1 MYAER
6 YCPFGTP
13 VLIIRSIYARAPKAG
28 ARLPL
33 SAVIGIPSVA
43 LMQRHHVNNTVIKDI
58 AINGGRMRADFE
70 ALAAIGS
77 DGTDGVT
84 RLALTA
90 EDIHARAWFA
100 DRIEEAGM
108 RVHDDDAANLSAILE
123 CSDPKARTLVIGSHL
138 DTVPDGGRFDGAVG
152 VIAAL
157 ECLRTIQ
164 DAGVELPVRLEAM
177 NFTDDEGH
185 YSSLFG
191 ARAFVGSLT
200 SEDIFDTRRDNAQLR
215 AALRSVGSDARRA
228 LDARRDPET
237 LAGYLE
243 LHIEHGTRLENSG
256 CPIGVVTGIVGR
268 KTHKI
273 TFLGQ
278 AGHSG
283 TTDMYKRRDALRG
296 AAMFIVRAHEKMRA
310 RYGDGIF
317 NVGDIDVKPGK
328 FNIIPS
334 EACCTVEFRHVQE
347 TLMVEMEREALQV
360 AHECAAAN
368 ALNIRH
374 ELITHMPAA
383 SMSAGFISTIESVCD
398 DYGIAHMPLISY
410 AGHAGQF
417 TAQITPTGMIF
428 IPSADGIG
436 HSPREFTEWEEIERG
451 ANVLLHT
458 VLRWALS
465 MG

>member
-13 VLIIRSIYARAPKAG
+13 VLIIRSIYARAPIVV

-33 SAVIGIPSVA
+33 SAALGFPSVV
-43 LMQRHHVNNTVIKDI
+43 LMQHNTMIRQIAVN
-58 AINGGRMRADFE
+58 GERMRADFE
-70 ALAAIGS
+70 ALAAVGGDGS
-77 DGTDGVT
+77 GGVT
-84 RLALTA
+84 RLALTPD
-90 EDIHARAWFA
+90 DIHARAWYA
-100 DRIEEAGM
+100 DRAEEAGL
-108 RVHDDDAANLSAILE
+108 RVHDDDAANLSAILDAA
-123 CSDPKARTLVIGSHL
+123 DPNARTLVIGSHL

-152 VIAAL
+152 VLAAL
-157 ECLRTIQ
+157 ECLRTIHES
-164 DAGVELPVRLEAM
+164 GIELPVKLEAM

-185 YSSLFG
+185 YASLFG
-191 ARAFVGSLT
+191 ARAFVGVLT

-215 AALRSVGSDARRA
+215 AALRSVGSDAQRV
-228 LDARRDPET
+228 LGTRRDPES

-243 LHIEHGTRLENSG
+243 LHIEHGTRLEKSHR
-256 CPIGVVTGIVGR
+256 PIGIVTGIVGR

-296 AAMFIVRAHEKMRA
+296 AALFIVRAHESMRA

-317 NVGDIDVKPGK
+317 SCGDVDVKPGK

-347 TLMVEMEREALQV
+347 DLMVEMEREALQI
-360 AHECAAAN
+360 ARECAAAN
-368 ALNIRH
+368 ALDIRH

-383 SMSAGFISTIESVCD
+383 SMSAGFVSAIESVCED
-398 DYGIAHMPLISY
+398 FGIPSMPLISY

-428 IPSADGIG
+428 IPSVDGIG
-436 HSPREFTEWEEIERG
+436 HSPREFTEWEDIERG
-451 ANVLLHT
+451 ANVLLQT
-458 VLRWALS
+458 ILRWAL
-465 MG
+465 GA